1 MQQNIKVYEMLI
13 NKFRCTYSYVTI
25 VVGEVLRN
33 RRKLVLEH
41 IAELFFVAFEGYHSI
56 REVILRLLAN
66 TNKLLNSGFARQ
78 QCFVKSRTFHQREFN
93 LDNYN

>member
-33 RRKLVLEH
+33 RRKLVMFCKIQNFPPKGVL
-41 IAELFFVAFEGYHSI
+41 
-56 REVILRLLAN
+56 LRQL
-66 TNKLLNSGFARQ
+66 
-78 QCFVKSRTFHQREFN
+78 
-93 LDNYN
+93 